1 VLLPNILTEIS
12 DMLQSEVVRKTPLPE
27 SLHPPTL
34 YSVLCL
40 ISLKSYCGW
49 SLFWYVMICHQVC
62 GSQCFERPLAFS
74 LYDQSGLS
82 RTVAFTQWH
91 IITSQKTWTLTKTT
105 VRHSSLNYCG
115 FHDWLSNISA
125 ITAVWYV
132 VLHKHRTWQIPCQRY
147 IKFSNY
153 FVGNYVGKWYFVI
166 WVSLGC
172 LWQYCE
178 KWSSRLE
185 KWQFISFYCCG

>member
-1 VLLPNILTEIS
+1 MLLPNILTEIS

-132 VLHKHRTWQIPCQRY
+132 VLHKHTEL
-147 IKFSNY
+147 
-153 FVGNYVGKWYFVI
+153 GKSHVKDTLNLITTLWVI
-166 WVSLGC
+166 MWVSGTLSYE
-172 LWQYCE
+172 WV
-178 KWSSRLE
+178 
-185 KWQFISFYCCG
+185 